1 MTDTKTPHFR
11 TIKSF
16 VKRTGRMGMRQQHAL
31 AEYAKL
37 YQIPYIPEQTCFE
50 SYYKTAQAL
59 VIEIGFGMGDSL
71 VTMAKN
77 ASDINFLGIEVHEPG
92 VGNILDDIHEQKLTN
107 LRIIQHDAVDVF
119 KYMIAN
125 NSLAGVQIFFPDP
138 WHKKRHHKRRLINAE
153 FIELLTT
160 KLIPQGFIHFAS
172 DWQEYADEV
181 LELLFA
187 NAELYNPHAGFAPR
201 PQNRPFT
208 KFENR
213 GQRLAHGIWDIIVYK
228 RQM

>member
-1 MTDTKTPHFR
+1 MTDTKTPHLR

-92 VGNILDDIHEQKLTN
+92 VGNILDHILVTAQGRRPHLHLHCSTSGQ
-107 LRIIQHDAVDVF
+107 IS
-119 KYMIAN
+119 
-125 NSLAGVQIFFPDP
+125 SLFYLPD
-138 WHKKRHHKRRLINAE
+138 KISE
-153 FIELLTT
+153 
-160 KLIPQGFIHFAS
+160 
-172 DWQEYADEV
+172 
-181 LELLFA
+181 LELGRIAYTFCSTSWTPQLEA
-187 NAELYNPHAGFAPR
+187 QVLHTPVRSLHCVAG
-201 PQNRPFT
+201 
-208 KFENR
+208 
-213 GQRLAHGIWDIIVYK
+213 
-228 RQM
+228 